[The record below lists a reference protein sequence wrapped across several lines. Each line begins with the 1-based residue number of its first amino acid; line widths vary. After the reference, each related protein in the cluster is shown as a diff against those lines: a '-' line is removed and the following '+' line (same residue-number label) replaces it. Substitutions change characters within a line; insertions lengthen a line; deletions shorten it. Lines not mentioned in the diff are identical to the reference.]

1 MKIQANAKKLY
12 NTVDP
17 HLKSQIAKD
26 RFNGMHCVWQKVIND
41 GLLKASIDSILS
53 LWRKSTSKK
62 SNTYIKL
69 VEMDGQNSIKKLT
82 EIFKMQQLKVT

>member
-26 RFNGMHCVWQKVIND
+26 KFNGMHCVWQKVIND

-53 LWRKSTSKK
+53 LWRKSTSN
-62 SNTYIKL
+62 SLILTKL
-69 VEMDGQNSIKKLT
+69 VEMDRIL
-82 EIFKMQQLKVT
+82 